1 MEEFKDRLESYR
13 LECGLNKSQMANKL
27 GVVRSFYSMLSNGE
41 RTPSENILDRL
52 EELTGKNGA
61 YWIYGIDVDMETY
74 IKEQESFKNI
84 KEITQTLLNT
94 NVLDLENPINED
106 TQPIFLKALTA
117 DILTLIEKQ
126 KIDKAK

>member
-61 YWIYGIDVDMETY
+61 YWVYGIDVDMETY

-126 KIDKAK
+126 KLDKAK

>member
-61 YWIYGIDVDMETY
+61 YWIYGIDIDMETY
-74 IKEQESFKNI
+74 IREQEAFKNI
-84 KEITQTLLNT
+84 KEITQALLNA
-94 NVLDLENPINED
+94 NVFDSENPINED
-106 TQPIFLKALTA
+106 TQPILLKALTA

-126 KIDKAK
+126 KLDKAK